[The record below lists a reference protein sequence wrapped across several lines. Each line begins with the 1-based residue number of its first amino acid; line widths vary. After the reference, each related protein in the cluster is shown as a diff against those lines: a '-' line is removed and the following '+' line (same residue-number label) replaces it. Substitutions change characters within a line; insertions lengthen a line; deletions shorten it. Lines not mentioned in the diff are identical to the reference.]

1 MREKLKERLALFLDN
16 RDVGMSK
23 DQYLEM
29 MEQMGEEPDWER
41 CPDDWEDFPDLV
53 IDALNIFYSLGDRVY
68 ADIGYTGKDFGSYKM
83 LLKSYKIEKHQEEF
97 ILDTV
102 LWLDGRAI
110 EKSQKQIKAE
120 SDRLRRKHG

>member
-1 MREKLKERLALFLDN
+1 
-16 RDVGMSK
+16 MSK

-29 MEQMGEEPDWER
+29 MEQMGEEPDWDR

-68 ADIGYTGKDFGSYKM
+68 ADIGYTGKDFTNYKV
-83 LLKSYKIEKHQEEF
+83 LLKSYKIKKHQEEF

-102 LWLDGRAI
+102 LWLDSRAI
-110 EKSQKQIKAE
+110 EKSQKQLKAE
-120 SDRLRRKHG
+120 NERLRRKHG

>member
-1 MREKLKERLALFLDN
+1 MREKLRERLALFLDN

-29 MEQMGEEPDWER
+29 MEQMGEEPDWGK

-68 ADIGYTGKDFGSYKM
+68 ADIGYTGKDFTNYKV
-83 LLKSYKIEKHQEEF
+83 LLESYKIEKHQEEF

-102 LWLDGRAI
+102 LWLDSRAI
-110 EKSQKQIKAE
+110 EKSQKQLKAE
-120 SDRLRRKHG
+120 SERLRRKHG